1 MQPVQRVLSGVS
13 RVTGILLRRWI
24 ANMGCKNC
32 GLRGLMCCVYK
43 KDPDIVVVECD
54 DCMQVSMVKYHG
66 RT

>member
-1 MQPVQRVLSGVS
+1 MS
-13 RVTGILLRRWI
+13 GILLRRWI

-66 RT
+66 NA